1 MDEKFGK
8 KSEMVKLV
16 LDTDVIV
23 DLLRTGDGVL
33 VEIESLLNEGRAEA
47 YISAVTMLEIR
58 AGENTWEQEKL
69 LEDILENIEIVSIDK
84 QLAEFLG
91 RMKRKLKGAMTL
103 ADLMIGGTSQR
114 LKAKLVTRNK
124 KHFES
129 IVGIKFY

>member
-1 MDEKFGK
+1 
-8 KSEMVKLV
+8 MVKLV

-91 RMKRKLKGAMTL
+91 RMKRKLKGSMTL

>member
-91 RMKRKLKGAMTL
+91 RMKRKLKGSMTL
-103 ADLMIGGTSQR
+103 ADLMIGGTAQR
-114 LKAKLVTRNK
+114 LKAKLV
-124 KHFES
+124 
-129 IVGIKFY
+129 

>member
-33 VEIESLLNEGRAEA
+33 VEIESLLNEGRVEA

-91 RMKRKLKGAMTL
+91 RMKRKLKGSMTL
-103 ADLMIGGTSQR
+103 ADLMIGGTAQR
-114 LKAKLVTRNK
+114 LKAKLGTRNK
-124 KHFES
+124 
-129 IVGIKFY
+129 

>member
-91 RMKRKLKGAMTL
+91 RMKRKLKGSMTL